1 MAKFNRFEENNIILI
16 ESLKKNAKKLN
27 KAQTHW
33 LRSVWRS
40 WTAQK
45 GYDQNIENYEQVA
58 LNKIL
63 EDFHATMRKKEGK
76 DYTSMTVLSLQLNVT

>member
-1 MAKFNRFEENNIILI
+1 MANRFEESNSILI
-16 ESLKKNAKKLN
+16 ESFKENTKKLN

-33 LRSVWRS
+33 LGVLRS

-45 GYDQNIENYEQVA
+45 GYDENIENYEPEA

-63 EDFHATMRKKEGK
+63 EDFHATVRKRDGK
-76 DYTSMTVLSLQLNVT
+76 DHTSMTVSAL

>member
-1 MAKFNRFEENNIILI
+1 MLI

-33 LRSVWRS
+33 LRVWRS

-45 GYDQNIENYEQVA
+45 GYDQNIENYEPVS

-63 EDFHATMRKKEGK
+63 DDFHVTERKKDGK
-76 DYTSMTVLSLQLNVT
+76 DYTSMTVFVLQLNVT